1 MRLNE
6 SIVDAAAMTWFREL
20 GYAVGDGPQL
30 APDEQKAERV
40 CLPVWSRSAARTRRY
55 DG

>member
-40 CLPVWSRSAARTRRY
+40 SFAGVVQIGRPHEAI
-55 DG
+55 